1 MQKRPINAP
10 DARPPISRYAE
21 AMDVSGATR
30 LLLISAQT
38 PDNPK
43 GDVAEDF
50 RSQAMQVWANIQAQL
65 RAADMTLDNLVK
77 VTVYLA
83 DRRFGPTHRA
93 IREEV
98 LGGRVVALSVVICDM
113 LDERH
118 LLEIEA
124 VAAV

>member
-1 MQKRPINAP
+1 M
-10 DARPPISRYAE
+10 E
-21 AMDVSGATR
+21 VTGATR

-38 PDNPK
+38 PDAPD
-43 GDVAEDF
+43 GSVAEDF
-50 RSQAMQVWANIQAQL
+50 RAQAMQVWANIQAQL
-65 RAADMTLDNLVK
+65 RAAGMSLDNLVK

-98 LGGRVVALSVVICDM
+98 LGGRIVGLSVVISDM

-118 LLEIEA
+118 LLEIDA
-124 VAAV
+124 VAAA